1 MAAVRSATRERILA
15 EASRLFASAG
25 YHGTSTRD
33 IAAAVGIR
41 QPSLFHH
48 FASKQAIAEAVV
60 AQDLEPSLAHLSFLE
75 TVDAPPSVRLYH
87 YLLHEMARCAT
98 IKLDLRGLYFTD
110 LLDEPG
116 FERWH
121 ELVDELLRKTR
132 HIIESGI
139 AAGEFVDFD
148 PEFAT
153 QALDALA
160 LQGMR
165 LAVQGADALAQPEIV
180 ARFMLRALLADPEQL
195 DETAAAARELGDV
208 PEPELT
214 EAGA

>member
-1 MAAVRSATRERILA
+1 MAAVRSSTRERILA
-15 EASRLFASAG
+15 EASRLFSSAG
-25 YHGTSTRD
+25 YHGTSTRE

-48 FASKQAIAEAVV
+48 FESKQAIAEEVLAR
-60 AQDLEPSLAHLSFLE
+60 DLEPSLAHLSFLE

-87 YLLHEMARCAT
+87 YLLHDMARGAA
-98 IKLDLRGLYFTD
+98 IKLDLRGLYLTD

-121 ELVDELLRKTR
+121 ELLDELLGKIRR
-132 HIIESGI
+132 IIESGV

-160 LQGMR
+160 LQGIR
-165 LAVQGADALAQPEIV
+165 LAARGADALAQPEIV

-195 DETAAAARELGDV
+195 DETARAARELGDV
-208 PEPELT
+208 PEGTLAD
-214 EAGA
+214 AGA

>member
-1 MAAVRSATRERILA
+1 
-15 EASRLFASAG
+15 
-25 YHGTSTRD
+25 
-33 IAAAVGIR
+33 
-41 QPSLFHH
+41 
-48 FASKQAIAEAVV
+48 
-60 AQDLEPSLAHLSFLE
+60 
-75 TVDAPPSVRLYH
+75 VRLYH
-87 YLLHEMARCAT
+87 YLLHEMARCAA
-98 IKLDLRGLYFTD
+98 IKLDLRGLYSTD

-121 ELVDELLRKTR
+121 DVVDELLRKIQRT
-132 HIIESGI
+132 IESGV

-195 DETAAAARELGDV
+195 DEIAAAARELGDV